1 MEHTLADLQKD
12 LKEFL
17 GLLLSKKVEFL
28 VVGAHAVAFH
38 GYPRL
43 TGDID
48 FLVRLNSKNAEL
60 LEQACSDFGF
70 VGPPFV
76 AAEFSKSGQT
86 FQLGRP
92 PNRIDI
98 LTSISGVPIE
108 QAWEQKTVGTLAGY
122 EVFFISKQDLILN
135 KRSTGR
141 PKDMADAEILSRR
154 V

>member
-1 MEHTLADLQKD
+1 MELQKD

-17 GLLLSKKVEFL
+17 DLLLLKRVEFL

-48 FLVRLNSKNAEL
+48 FLVRLSEENAAKLQEVC
-60 LEQACSDFGF
+60 EMFGF
-70 VGPPFV
+70 SGPPFV
-76 AAEFSKSGQT
+76 VHEFLKAGQT

-92 PNRIDI
+92 PNRIDL
-98 LTSISGVPIE
+98 LTSISGVLTE
-108 QAWEQKTVGTLAGY
+108 DAWSRRVEGRLSGRV
-122 EVFFISKQDLILN
+122 VSFISKQDLLQN

-141 PKDMADAEILSRR
+141 LKDIVDAEILEKRSTKA
-154 V
+154 

>member
-1 MEHTLADLQKD
+1 MQLQKD

-17 GLLLSKKVEFL
+17 RLLLSKKVEFL

-38 GYPRL
+38 GFPRL

-48 FLVRLNSKNAEL
+48 FLIRLSPENASQMESVCN
-60 LEQACSDFGF
+60 EFGF
-70 VGPPFV
+70 RGGPFM
-76 AAEFSKSGQT
+76 ASEFLKPNQT

-98 LTSISGVPIE
+98 LTSISGVSTD
-108 QAWEQKTVGTLAGY
+108 QAWEHKVSGMLSGQ
-122 EVFFISKQDLILN
+122 EVYFISKADLIQN

-141 PKDMADAEILSRR
+141 TKDLVDVETLLRR
-154 V
+154 